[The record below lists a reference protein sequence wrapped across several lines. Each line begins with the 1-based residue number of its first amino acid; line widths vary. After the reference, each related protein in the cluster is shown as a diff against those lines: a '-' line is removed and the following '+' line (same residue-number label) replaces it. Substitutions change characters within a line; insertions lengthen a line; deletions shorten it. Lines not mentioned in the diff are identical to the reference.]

1 MSKAN
6 GSEALV
12 AEQLSKDRAVIEL
25 CRRSLV
31 NHFVVRDMDAALA
44 YMADDVEWLGP
55 FSCQTASDK
64 KTMEDILRPEYSIRL
79 ALAARRLAHELVNR
93 REAINR
99 ELSRNGVRFGIYKN
113 GEYHDRLFPYDP
125 VPRIIESD
133 EYDELEKGLKQRV
146 NALNAYLKDIYSD
159 KAIIHDGV
167 VPEEYVYTSA
177 GYFPQ
182 VNGVTPPG
190 GIFAHIAGEDLVQGE
205 DGRWWVLEDNL
216 RIPSGASYPLF
227 VRDIERRISPRLFR
241 DVRIRDNREYPRLL
255 RKAMDFVSTEGI
267 AVVLTPG
274 RYNSAFFEHAY
285 LAEKTGAA
293 LAFPEDLE
301 VVDNKVYFLDYAGKR
316 HRVGVVYRRLSDEF
330 LDPFAFNPDSVIG
343 VPGILSAYRAG
354 NVAIV
359 NAPGNGAADDKAIYY
374 FVPQMIKY
382 YLGEEPIL
390 NNAPTYMPMFEAD
403 RKEVLNRMGELV
415 IKDVAEAGGY
425 GVVFGSS
432 LDAAAREELA
442 NRIKEEPRRFI
453 AQEVIQFRD
462 IDVVDPK
469 TGEMS
474 PRKCDLRAFVVTG
487 KNTHVWYSG
496 LTRYSSVPGQMIVN
510 SSQGGGF
517 KDTWVLAPESG
528 VEHEYGAETQ
538 VVNLL
543 NQSRR
548 HSLSLVTASKADNLY
563 WLGRYTE
570 RAFTTLNQFF
580 PFYDRVMDT
589 DVDAFRPFAHALDL
603 PEDFEDFD
611 GFVNSFLYDGSNP
624 DSVRSAVTSAFNNA
638 VILRPELSSRLLQY
652 VELAM
657 TNITDAAKYAADA
670 EDIYKQRDI
679 TDDMLAFWGGIENS
693 PVDPTLKAFIF
704 IGKYLERI
712 DLYTRFGLTMED
724 LEAPLKKLAAYSMT
738 LDGMPLPSCFAD
750 GLSWLVGQL
759 PSRGYQEVADLL
771 KKYLDDYSGRVSALA
786 IKDMGSLSSMNMDA
800 KRP

>member
-1 MSKAN
+1 M
-6 GSEALV
+6 
-12 AEQLSKDRAVIEL
+12 IE
-25 CRRSLV
+25 S
-31 NHFVVRDMDAALA
+31 
-44 YMADDVEWLGP
+44 
-55 FSCQTASDK
+55 
-64 KTMEDILRPEYSIRL
+64 
-79 ALAARRLAHELVNR
+79 AARRLAHELVNR

-133 EYDELEKGLKQRV
+133 EFDELEKGLKQRV

-167 VPEEYVYTSA
+167 VPEEYVYTYV

-330 LDPFAFNPDSVIG
+330 LDPFSFNPDSVIG
-343 VPGILSAYRAG
+343 VPGLLSAYRAG

-390 NNAPTYMPMFEAD
+390 HNAPTYMPMFEAD

-415 IKDVAEAGGY
+415 IKDVAEA
-425 GVVFGSS
+425 
-432 LDAAAREELA
+432 
-442 NRIKEEPRRFI
+442 
-453 AQEVIQFRD
+453 
-462 IDVVDPK
+462 
-469 TGEMS
+469 
-474 PRKCDLRAFVVTG
+474 
-487 KNTHVWYSG
+487 
-496 LTRYSSVPGQMIVN
+496 
-510 SSQGGGF
+510 
-517 KDTWVLAPESG
+517 
-528 VEHEYGAETQ
+528 
-538 VVNLL
+538 
-543 NQSRR
+543 
-548 HSLSLVTASKADNLY
+548 
-563 WLGRYTE
+563 
-570 RAFTTLNQFF
+570 
-580 PFYDRVMDT
+580 
-589 DVDAFRPFAHALDL
+589 
-603 PEDFEDFD
+603 
-611 GFVNSFLYDGSNP
+611 
-624 DSVRSAVTSAFNNA
+624 
-638 VILRPELSSRLLQY
+638 
-652 VELAM
+652 
-657 TNITDAAKYAADA
+657 
-670 EDIYKQRDI
+670 EDIYNQRDI

-712 DLYTRFGLTMED
+712 DLYTRFGLTMEEM
-724 LEAPLKKLAAYSMT
+724 EAPLKKLASYSMI

-759 PSRGYQEVADLL
+759 PSRGYQEMADSL

>member
-1 MSKAN
+1 M
-6 GSEALV
+6 
-12 AEQLSKDRAVIEL
+12 IE
-25 CRRSLV
+25 S
-31 NHFVVRDMDAALA
+31 
-44 YMADDVEWLGP
+44 
-55 FSCQTASDK
+55 
-64 KTMEDILRPEYSIRL
+64 
-79 ALAARRLAHELVNR
+79 AARRLAHELVNR

-133 EYDELEKGLKQRV
+133 EFDELEKGLKQRV

-167 VPEEYVYTSA
+167 VPEEYVYTSV

-267 AVVLTPG
+267 VVVLTPG

-285 LAEKTGAA
+285 LAEKTGAT

-330 LDPFAFNPDSVIG
+330 LDPFSFNPDSVIG
-343 VPGILSAYRAG
+343 VPGLLSAYRAG

-390 NNAPTYMPMFEAD
+390 HNAPTYMPMFEAD

-432 LDAAAREELA
+432 LDASAREELA
-442 NRIKEEPRRFI
+442 DRIKEEPRRFI

-517 KDTWVLAPESG
+517 KDTWVLAPETG
-528 VEHEYGAETQ
+528 VEHEYGTEVQMA
-538 VVNLL
+538 NLL
-543 NQSRR
+543 SQSRH
-548 HSLSLVTASKADNLY
+548 HSLALVTASKADNLY

-611 GFVNSFLYDGSNP
+611 GFVESFLYDGSNP

-657 TNITDAAKYAADA
+657 TNITDAAKHAADA
-670 EDIYKQRDI
+670 EDIYNQRDI

-712 DLYTRFGLTMED
+712 DLYTRFGLTMEEM
-724 LEAPLKKLAAYSMT
+724 EALLKKLASYSMI

-759 PSRGYQEVADLL
+759 PSRGYQEVADSL

>member
-1 MSKAN
+1 M
-6 GSEALV
+6 
-12 AEQLSKDRAVIEL
+12 IE
-25 CRRSLV
+25 S
-31 NHFVVRDMDAALA
+31 
-44 YMADDVEWLGP
+44 
-55 FSCQTASDK
+55 
-64 KTMEDILRPEYSIRL
+64 
-79 ALAARRLAHELVNR
+79 AARKLATELVNR
-93 REAINR
+93 RESINR

-133 EYDELEKGLKQRV
+133 EFDEMEAGLKQRV
-146 NALNAYLKDIYSD
+146 NALNAYLRDIYSD
-159 KAIIHDGV
+159 KHAIKDGV

-190 GIFAHIAGEDLVQGE
+190 GVFAHIAGEDLVQGQ
-205 DGRWWVLEDNL
+205 DGKWWVLEDNL

-227 VRDIERRISPRLFR
+227 ARDIERGITPRLFR
-241 DVRIRDNREYPRLL
+241 DVHVRDNRDYPRLL
-255 RKAMDFVSTEGI
+255 RKSMDFVSTEGI

-301 VVDNKVYFLDYAGKR
+301 VVDNKLFFLDYSGKR
-316 HRVGVVYRRLSDEF
+316 HRVGVVYRRLSDEY

-374 FVPQMIKY
+374 FVPAMIRY

-390 NNAPTYMPMFEAD
+390 QNAPTYMPMFEQD
-403 RKEVLNRMGELV
+403 RKEVLDRLGELV

-425 GVVFGSS
+425 GVIFGSS
-432 LDAAAREELA
+432 LDKAQREEMA
-442 NRIKEEPRRFI
+442 DRIKAEPRRFI
-453 AQEVIQFRD
+453 AQEVIQFKD
-462 IDVVDPK
+462 IDVVDPE

-517 KDTWVLAPESG
+517 KDTWVLAKDTG
-528 VEHEYGAETQ
+528 VEHDSASGSESI
-538 VVNLL
+538 NLL
-543 NQSRR
+543 AQSRK
-548 HSLSLVTASKADNLY
+548 HSLALVTASKADNLY

-570 RAFTTLNQFF
+570 RVFTTLNQFF

-589 DVDAFRPFAHALDL
+589 DVDAFRPFARALDL
-603 PEDFEDFD
+603 PEDFQDFD
-611 GFVNSFLYDGSNP
+611 AFIHSFLYDEKNP
-624 DSVRSAVTSAFNNA
+624 DSVRSAIVYAFNNA
-638 VILRPELSSRLLQY
+638 VILRPELSSRLLRY

-657 TNITDAAKYAADA
+657 SSIVEAADRA
-670 EDIYKQRDI
+670 AFDEDIYKHRDI
-679 TDDMLAFWGGIENS
+679 ADNMLAFWGGVENS
-693 PVDPTLKAFIF
+693 PVDPTLKSFIF
-704 IGKYLERI
+704 VGKYLERV
-712 DLYTRFGLTMED
+712 DLYTRFGYSMEE
-724 LEAPLKKLAAYSMT
+724 LKAPLGKLASYI
-738 LDGMPLPSCFAD
+738 MPLNGLPVPQCFAD
-750 GLSWLVGQL
+750 GLRWLVGQL
-759 PSRGYQEVADLL
+759 PSRGYADLADTL
-771 KKYLDDYSGRVSALA
+771 GTLLDDFDERICTNDL
-786 IKDMGSLSSMNMDA
+786 KDLGMLNAMNMDA
-800 KRP
+800 KRV

>member
-1 MSKAN
+1 M
-6 GSEALV
+6 
-12 AEQLSKDRAVIEL
+12 IE
-25 CRRSLV
+25 S
-31 NHFVVRDMDAALA
+31 
-44 YMADDVEWLGP
+44 
-55 FSCQTASDK
+55 
-64 KTMEDILRPEYSIRL
+64 
-79 ALAARRLAHELVNR
+79 AARRLAHELVNR

-133 EYDELEKGLKQRV
+133 EFDELEKGLKQRV

-167 VPEEYVYTSA
+167 VPEEYVYTSV

-267 AVVLTPG
+267 VVVLTPG

-330 LDPFAFNPDSVIG
+330 LDPFSFNPDSVSG
-343 VPGILSAYRAG
+343 VPGLLSAYRAG

-390 NNAPTYMPMFEAD
+390 HNAPTYMPMFEAD

-442 NRIKEEPRRFI
+442 DRIKEEPRRFI

-517 KDTWVLAPESG
+517 KDTWVLAPETG
-528 VEHEYGAETQ
+528 VEHEYGTEVQ
-538 VVNLL
+538 VANLL
-543 NQSRR
+543 SQSRH
-548 HSLSLVTASKADNLY
+548 HSLALVTASKADNLY

-580 PFYDRVMDT
+580 PFYDRVMDS

-611 GFVNSFLYDGSNP
+611 GFVESFLYDGSNP
-624 DSVRSAVTSAFNNA
+624 DSVRSAVTYAFNNA

-657 TNITDAAKYAADA
+657 TNITDAAKHAADA
-670 EDIYKQRDI
+670 EDIYNQRDI

-712 DLYTRFGLTMED
+712 DLYTRFGLTMEEM
-724 LEAPLKKLAAYSMT
+724 EAPLKKLASYSMI

-759 PSRGYQEVADLL
+759 PSRGYQEVADSL

>member
-1 MSKAN
+1 M
-6 GSEALV
+6 
-12 AEQLSKDRAVIEL
+12 IE
-25 CRRSLV
+25 S
-31 NHFVVRDMDAALA
+31 
-44 YMADDVEWLGP
+44 
-55 FSCQTASDK
+55 
-64 KTMEDILRPEYSIRL
+64 
-79 ALAARRLAHELVNR
+79 AARRLAHELVNR

-113 GEYHDRLFPYDP
+113 GEYHDQLFPYDP
-125 VPRIIESD
+125 VPRIIES
-133 EYDELEKGLKQRV
+133 DELEKGLKQRV

-159 KAIIHDGV
+159 KRIIHDGV

-359 NAPGNGAADDKAIYY
+359 NAPGNGAADDKAVYY

-390 NNAPTYMPMFEAD
+390 NNAPTYMPLFEAD

-528 VEHEYGAETQ
+528 VEHEYGAEVQ
-538 VVNLL
+538 VANLL
-543 NQSRR
+543 SQSRR

-712 DLYTRFGLTMED
+712 DLYTRFGLTMEE

-759 PSRGYQEVADLL
+759 PSRGYQEIADLL

>member
-1 MSKAN
+1 M
-6 GSEALV
+6 
-12 AEQLSKDRAVIEL
+12 IE
-25 CRRSLV
+25 S
-31 NHFVVRDMDAALA
+31 
-44 YMADDVEWLGP
+44 
-55 FSCQTASDK
+55 
-64 KTMEDILRPEYSIRL
+64 
-79 ALAARRLAHELVNR
+79 AARKLATELVNR
-93 REAINR
+93 RESINR

-133 EYDELEKGLKQRV
+133 EFDEMEAGLKQRV
-146 NALNAYLKDIYSD
+146 NALNAYLRDIYSD
-159 KAIIHDGV
+159 KHAIKDGV

-190 GIFAHIAGEDLVQGE
+190 GVFAHIAGEDLVQGQ
-205 DGRWWVLEDNL
+205 DGKWWVLEDNL

-227 VRDIERRISPRLFR
+227 ARDIERRITPRLFR
-241 DVRIRDNREYPRLL
+241 AVHARDHRDYPRLL
-255 RKAMDFVSTEGI
+255 RKSMDFVSTEGI

-301 VVDNKVYFLDYAGKR
+301 VVDNKLFFLDYSGKR
-316 HRVGVVYRRLSDEF
+316 HRVGVVYRRLSDEY

-374 FVPQMIKY
+374 FVPAMIRY

-390 NNAPTYMPMFEAD
+390 QNAPTYMPMFEQD
-403 RKEVLNRMGELV
+403 RKEVLDRLGELV

-425 GVVFGSS
+425 GVIFGSS
-432 LDAAAREELA
+432 LDKAQREEMA
-442 NRIKEEPRRFI
+442 DRIKAEPRRFI
-453 AQEVIQFRD
+453 AQEVIQFKD
-462 IDVVDPK
+462 IDVVDPE

-474 PRKCDLRAFVVTG
+474 PCKCDLRAFVVTG

-517 KDTWVLAPESG
+517 KDTWVLAKDTG
-528 VEHEYGAETQ
+528 VEHDSAPGSESI
-538 VVNLL
+538 NLL
-543 NQSRR
+543 AQSRK
-548 HSLSLVTASKADNLY
+548 HSLALVTASKADNLY

-570 RAFTTLNQFF
+570 RVFTTLNQFF

-589 DVDAFRPFAHALDL
+589 DVDAFRPFARALDL
-603 PEDFEDFD
+603 PEDFQDFD
-611 GFVNSFLYDGSNP
+611 AFIHSFLYDEKNP
-624 DSVRSAVTSAFNNA
+624 DSVRSAIVYAFNNA

-657 TNITDAAKYAADA
+657 SSIVEAADRA
-670 EDIYKQRDI
+670 AFDEDIYKHRDI
-679 TDDMLAFWGGIENS
+679 ADNMLAFWCGVENS
-693 PVDPTLKAFIF
+693 PVDPTLKSFIF
-704 IGKYLERI
+704 VGKYLERV
-712 DLYTRFGLTMED
+712 DLYTRFGYSMEE
-724 LEAPLKKLAAYSMT
+724 LKAPLGKLASYI
-738 LDGMPLPSCFAD
+738 MPLNGLPVPQCFAD
-750 GLSWLVGQL
+750 GLRWLVGQL
-759 PSRGYQEVADLL
+759 PSRGYADLADTL
-771 KKYLDDYSGRVSALA
+771 GTLLDDFDERICTNDL
-786 IKDMGSLSSMNMDA
+786 KDLGMLNAMNMDA
-800 KRP
+800 KRV

>member
-1 MSKAN
+1 M
-6 GSEALV
+6 
-12 AEQLSKDRAVIEL
+12 IE
-25 CRRSLV
+25 S
-31 NHFVVRDMDAALA
+31 
-44 YMADDVEWLGP
+44 
-55 FSCQTASDK
+55 
-64 KTMEDILRPEYSIRL
+64 
-79 ALAARRLAHELVNR
+79 AARKLATELVNR
-93 REAINR
+93 RESINR

-133 EYDELEKGLKQRV
+133 EFDEMEAGLKQRV
-146 NALNAYLKDIYSD
+146 NALNAYLRDIYSD
-159 KAIIHDGV
+159 KHAIKDDV

-177 GYFPQ
+177 GHFPQ

-190 GIFAHIAGEDLVQGE
+190 GVFAHIAGEDLVQGQ
-205 DGRWWVLEDNL
+205 DGKWWVLEDNL

-227 VRDIERRISPRLFR
+227 ARDIERRITPRLFR
-241 DVRIRDNREYPRLL
+241 DVHVRDNRDYPRLL
-255 RKAMDFVSTEGI
+255 RKSMDFVSTEGI

-301 VVDNKVYFLDYAGKR
+301 VVDNKLFFLDYSGKR
-316 HRVGVVYRRLSDEF
+316 HCVGVVYRRLSDEY

-374 FVPQMIKY
+374 FVPAMIRY

-390 NNAPTYMPMFEAD
+390 QNAPTYMPMFEQD
-403 RKEVLNRMGELV
+403 RKEVLDRLGELV

-425 GVVFGSS
+425 GVIFGSS
-432 LDAAAREELA
+432 LDKAQREEMA
-442 NRIKEEPRRFI
+442 DRIKAEPRRFI
-453 AQEVIQFRD
+453 AQEVIQLKD
-462 IDVVDPK
+462 IDVVDPE

-517 KDTWVLAPESG
+517 KDTWVLAKDTG
-528 VEHEYGAETQ
+528 VEHDSAPGSESI
-538 VVNLL
+538 NLL
-543 NQSRR
+543 AQSRK
-548 HSLSLVTASKADNLY
+548 HSLALVTASKADNLY

-570 RAFTTLNQFF
+570 RVLTTLNQFF

-589 DVDAFRPFAHALDL
+589 DVDAFRPFARALDL
-603 PEDFEDFD
+603 PEDFQDFD
-611 GFVNSFLYDGSNP
+611 AFIHSFLYDEKNP
-624 DSVRSAVTSAFNNA
+624 DSVRSAIVYAFNNA

-657 TNITDAAKYAADA
+657 SSIVEAADRA
-670 EDIYKQRDI
+670 AFDEDIYKHRDI
-679 TDDMLAFWGGIENS
+679 ADNMLAFWGGVENS
-693 PVDPTLKAFIF
+693 PVDPTLKSFIF
-704 IGKYLERI
+704 VGKYLERV
-712 DLYTRFGLTMED
+712 DLYTRFGYSMEE
-724 LEAPLKKLAAYSMT
+724 LKAPLGKLASYI
-738 LDGMPLPSCFAD
+738 MPLNGLPVPQCFAD
-750 GLSWLVGQL
+750 GLRWLVGQL
-759 PSRGYQEVADLL
+759 PSRGYADLADTL
-771 KKYLDDYSGRVSALA
+771 GTLLDDFDERICTNDL
-786 IKDMGSLSSMNMDA
+786 KDLGMLNAMNMDA
-800 KRP
+800 KRV

>member
-1 MSKAN
+1 M
-6 GSEALV
+6 
-12 AEQLSKDRAVIEL
+12 IE
-25 CRRSLV
+25 S
-31 NHFVVRDMDAALA
+31 
-44 YMADDVEWLGP
+44 
-55 FSCQTASDK
+55 
-64 KTMEDILRPEYSIRL
+64 
-79 ALAARRLAHELVNR
+79 AARKLATELVNR
-93 REAINR
+93 RESINR

-125 VPRIIESD
+125 VPRIIESNEFD
-133 EYDELEKGLKQRV
+133 EMEAGLKQRV
-146 NALNAYLKDIYSD
+146 NALNAYLRDVYSD
-159 KAIIHDGV
+159 KKIIKDGII
-167 VPEEYVYTSA
+167 PEEYVYTSA

-190 GIFAHIAGEDLVQGE
+190 GVFAHIAGEDLVQGQ
-205 DGRWWVLEDNL
+205 DGKWWVLEDNL

-227 VRDIERRISPRLFR
+227 ARDIERRITPRLFR
-241 DVRIRDNREYPRLL
+241 DVHVRDNRDYPRLL
-255 RKAMDFVSTEGI
+255 RKSMDFVSTEGI
-267 AVVLTPG
+267 AVVLSPG

-301 VVDNKVYFLDYAGKR
+301 VVDNKLFFLDYSGKR
-316 HRVGVVYRRLSDEF
+316 HRVGVVYRRLSDEY

-374 FVPQMIKY
+374 FVPAMIRY

-390 NNAPTYMPMFEAD
+390 QNAPTYMPMFEND
-403 RKEVLNRMGELV
+403 RKEVLDRLGELV

-432 LDAAAREELA
+432 LDKAKREELVD
-442 NRIKEEPRRFI
+442 RIKAEPRRFI

-462 IDVVDPK
+462 IDVVDPQ

-517 KDTWVLAPESG
+517 KDTWVLAKDTG
-528 VEHEYGAETQ
+528 VEHDSAPGSESI
-538 VVNLL
+538 NLL
-543 NQSRR
+543 AQSRK
-548 HSLSLVTASKADNLY
+548 HSLALVTASKADNLF

-570 RAFTTLNQFF
+570 RVFTTLNQFF

-589 DVDAFRPFAHALDL
+589 DVDAFRPFARALDL

-611 GFVNSFLYDGSNP
+611 AFIQSFLYDEKNP
-624 DSVRSAVTSAFNNA
+624 DSVRSAIVYAFNNA

-657 TNITDAAKYAADA
+657 NSIVEAADRA
-670 EDIYKQRDI
+670 AFDEDIYKHRDI
-679 TDDMLAFWGGIENS
+679 ADNMLAFWGGVENS
-693 PVDPTLKAFIF
+693 PVDPTLKSFIF
-704 IGKYLERI
+704 VGKYLERI
-712 DLYTRFGLTMED
+712 DLYTRFGYSMEE
-724 LEAPLKKLAAYSMT
+724 LKAPLSKLAGYI
-738 LDGMPLPSCFAD
+738 MPLEGLPVPQCFAD
-750 GLSWLVGQL
+750 TLRWLVGQL
-759 PSRGYQEVADLL
+759 PQRNYAQLAQKLGTL
-771 KKYLDDYSGRVSALA
+771 LDDFDDRICTTEL
-786 IKDMGSLSSMNMDA
+786 KDLGMLNAMNMDA
-800 KRP
+800 KRI